1 MTTAPDIDDE
11 LVEII
16 TIAGDDFDELVDTH
30 GDDPEALVSHLCG
43 YDSGSERD
51 ADAQAGGETS
61 PLADWFN
68 WTNCRT
74 CEISVVRHGGLEYLL
89 AFDEQKRQATLLR
102 HELVDHLGIALIDH
116 PRRDDLH
123 ARVIVENVIVYDH
136 RLRPAKRQR
145 FLMSLQRTE
154 GPDLVAAAPLLS
166 VEWDGRLGYRVNSLD
181 SDHRVLESGYL
192 QQNYRSL
199 ARALPIAAQTAS
211 FVDHDIDGWEM
222 FLAKMLNPVI
232 MRINHESS
240 VLADLQGIT
249 HPQRDV
255 MGQGLKLGDIVLTH
269 DNSEEGLLTPVMV
282 ARIHQGGL
290 DVHLPAIDDIVRRMP
305 EAVIHP
311 SPQASH
317 TLLERYHRQV
327 RGQG

>member
-51 ADAQAGGETS
+51 ADTRAAGETS
-61 PLADWFN
+61 PLADWV
-68 WTNCRT
+68 NCRT
-74 CEISVVRHGGLEYLL
+74 CRISIVHHGGLEYLL
-89 AFDEQKRQATLLR
+89 ALDEQTRQATLLR
-102 HELVDHLGIALIDH
+102 HELVDHLGIALVDH
-116 PRRDDLH
+116 PRRTDLH
-123 ARVIVENVIVYDH
+123 ARVIVEDVIVYDH
-136 RLRPAKRQR
+136 HLRPAKRQR

-154 GPDLVAAAPLLS
+154 GPNLVASTPMLS
-166 VEWDGRLGYRVNSLD
+166 VEWDERLGYRVNSLGG
-181 SDHRVLESGYL
+181 DHRVHESGYL

-199 ARALPIAAQTAS
+199 ARTLPTAAQTAD
-211 FVDHDIDGWEM
+211 FVDRDVDGWEM

-232 MRINHESS
+232 IRINRESS

-269 DNSEEGLLTPVMV
+269 DSSEEGLLTPVMV
-282 ARIHQGGL
+282 ARIHQRGL

-317 TLLERYHRQV
+317 TLLERYHQQV